1 MSGILYGIGTG
12 PGDPELMTIKA
23 KKILQRTEV
32 IAIPSEDENRCL
44 AYRTAGKLLPEI
56 GEKTLLRLSFPMTG
70 DPEIL
75 REHHRKNAD
84 VLKRYLDAGKDV
96 AFLTIGDPSIYST
109 YGYMHRILTAEGYTA
124 RMISGVPSF
133 CAAAASLGE
142 ILCEGG
148 ETLKIVP
155 SVYLTDEISAAF
167 APDGQTDCGQ
177 AAQMQNDC
185 TPDGSAPH
193 GRPAQ
198 EKSNCT
204 PDGPTDN
211 GRAAQMQSGRTPSS
225 SAPHGRPAQSLL
237 GKGSTVFMKPAGM
250 EKLLPALEASG
261 RRLFMVQNCS
271 MPEEQIFRG
280 AGQFPQK
287 PGYLSIVIAAP
298 PSQSGEADVSA
309 DRSEGLSAVPHSGR
323 SEERPAVI
331 CSGKSEERP
340 AVICS
345 GRPALKN
352 DGGDVTDE

>member
-56 GEKTLLRLSFPMTG
+56 GEKNLLRLSFPMTG

-185 TPDGSAPH
+185 TPDGSALH

-204 PDGPTDN
+204 PDGPTDS
-211 GRAAQMQSGRTPSS
+211 GRAAQMQSGCTPSS

-287 PGYLSIVIAAP
+287 PGYLSIVIVAP

-331 CSGKSEERP
+331 CSG
-340 AVICS
+340 
-345 GRPALKN
+345 RPALKN